1 MILVLVATLMLM
13 LLGDRILALIGR
25 SGANILSRVMGLILS
40 AVAVQMVYSAFKG
53 ELGPG

>member
-1 MILVLVATLMLM
+1 
-13 LLGDRILALIGR
+13 
-25 SGANILSRVMGLILS
+25 MGLILS

>member
-1 MILVLVATLMLM
+1 
-13 LLGDRILALIGR
+13 
-25 SGANILSRVMGLILS
+25 VMGLILS